1 MRNLLCAASFAAV
14 AIASPAVALDRTPP
28 DAAPPATTGEAG
40 DAGGLPEI
48 VVTARRRAEDAQRI
62 PGSLSVVGGELL
74 DRSYTVN
81 TQQLSQLVPA
91 LNYSSA
97 NPRNTAFTIRGL
109 GSSVVAVSQ
118 ANDGLEPGVGY
129 YVDQVYHARPATAA
143 FDFSDIAQVEVLRGP
158 QGTLF
163 GKNSTAGAINIT
175 SRAPTFTPEA
185 SEEISVGSY
194 DFVQVRAAASGPISD
209 TLAFRLSGVSTRRN
223 GVIDNV
229 RTGQDQNRVGN
240 QALRGQ
246 LLFKPSELFQITL
259 SADFTSFA
267 SDCCTQVYYR
277 VATRDVPRTATRQ
290 FAGPTGL
297 AAQFGY
303 TPPSTNPYDRVTD
316 IDAPLRV
323 DTNEGGVSAI
333 ADWNLGGTTLTS
345 VSAWRFWNWDAAN
358 DRDYT
363 GIPIQTEQHI
373 PSRQDQYSQELRLAS
388 NGDRAIR
395 YVGGLYF
402 FRQRVIG
409 RPISIYGP
417 AAARYLIGTTT
428 GANATPVP
436 ANLLDGYGTDGRTD
450 FQSNSYAAFGEV
462 NWRPVERVTLTG
474 GLRYTYEHKTGSYDT
489 FVFGGPATT
498 NAALTN
504 ARLSILRGQS
514 YAATVDGGALT
525 GRANIAWQATGDI
538 LGYASYA
545 RGEKSGGIN
554 MSGLPLN
561 DQNLPAI
568 GTAVVRPEKNT
579 AYEVGVK
586 TRLFDNRLTFNLD
599 GFYTRVTDFQSN
611 VSDTRAAAALRTYLA
626 NIPLVTVRGVEADA
640 IVAVTRAVS
649 LRASVAYADGRYDRY
664 PAGPCPIEAIGNAA
678 TACNLSGIGLPGLP
692 KWSSTIGGDYLQPVA
707 RLRGS
712 VFAHADAN
720 YRGKQYGDPTG
731 SRFTTIG
738 SYTVVNGSVGYRSDR
753 GWELAIFA
761 RNLFD
766 RDYIQNVT
774 VQAGNS
780 GLILATPSDPRT
792 IGLTFRAHQ
801 GG

>member
-1 MRNLLCAASFAAV
+1 MSHLLCAASLIALATPAFAQDRPAPEGDAAV
-14 AIASPAVALDRTPP
+14 ATDTSVATEQAGVP
-28 DAAPPATTGEAG
+28 DIT
-40 DAGGLPEI
+40 
-48 VVTARRRAEDAQRI
+48 VTARRRVEDAQRI
-62 PGSLSVVGGELL
+62 PGSLSVVGGDLL

-81 TQQLSQLVPA
+81 TQQLSQLVPS

-118 ANDGLEPGVGY
+118 ANDGLEPGVGF

-143 FDFSDIAQVEVLRGP
+143 FDFSDIQQIEVLRGP

-163 GKNSTAGAINIT
+163 GKNSTAGTINIT
-175 SRAPTFTPEA
+175 TRAPSFTSGGEA
-185 SEEISVGSY
+185 ELSYGSFN
-194 DFVQVRAAASGPISD
+194 FVQAKAAVTGPITD
-209 TLAFRLSGVSTRRN
+209 DLAFRVSAVSTRRD

-229 RTGQDQNRVGN
+229 RTGTKENAIGN
-240 QALRGQ
+240 QAVRGQ
-246 LLFKPSELFQITL
+246 LLYKPSELFQVRLT
-259 SADFTSFA
+259 ADFTNFQSE
-267 SDCCTQVYYR
+267 CCTQVYYR

-297 AAQFGY
+297 AAQFNY
-303 TPPSTNPYDRVTD
+303 APPSTNPYDRVTD
-316 IDAPLRV
+316 IDAQLGV

-333 ADWNLGGTTLTS
+333 ADWKIGGATLTS

-363 GIPIQTEQHI
+363 GIPIQIEQHI

-388 NGDRAIR
+388 NGDHAIN

-462 NWRPVERVTLTG
+462 NWRPVDRVTLTG
-474 GLRYTYEHKTGSYDT
+474 GLRYTYEHKTGTYDT
-489 FVFGGPATT
+489 FTFGGPATT
-498 NAALTN
+498 NTALIN
-504 ARLSILRGQS
+504 AQLSILRGQTYS
-514 YAATVDGGALT
+514 AKVNNGALT
-525 GRANIAWQATGDI
+525 GRANLAWQATDNI
-538 LGYASYA
+538 LGYVSYA
-545 RGEKSGGIN
+545 RGDKSGGIN

-561 DQNLPAI
+561 DQNLPAV

-579 AYEVGVK
+579 AYEVGLK
-586 TRLFDNRLTFNLD
+586 TRLFDNRLTLNVD
-599 GFYTRVTDFQSN
+599 AYYTRVTDFQTN

-626 NIPLVTVRGVEADA
+626 NIPRVTVKGVEADA
-640 IVAVTRAVS
+640 VAAITRDLS
-649 LRASVAYADGRYDRY
+649 LRASVAYAEGKYDSY
-664 PAGPCPIEAIGNAA
+664 PAGPCPIELIGNTAA
-678 TACNLSGIGLPGLP
+678 PCDLSGVGLPGLP
-692 KWSSTIGGDYLQPVA
+692 KWSSTVGGDYLRPIA
-707 RLRGS
+707 GLMGS
-712 VFAHADAN
+712 VFLHADAN
-720 YRGKQYGDPTG
+720 YRSKQFGDPTG

-738 SYTVVNGSVGYRSDR
+738 SYTVVNGSVGYRSDK
-753 GWELAIFA
+753 GWEVAVFA

-774 VQAGNS
+774 IQAGNS

-792 IGLTFRAHQ
+792 IGVTFRVRQ
-801 GG
+801 